1 MFSAGIKLLD
11 RSCFTVEYGQPEG
24 RVPYTL
30 GPRRERK
37 CEGGSCGFVGGTGKV
52 NMFVCVCVCVF

>member
-37 CEGGSCGFVGGTGKV
+37 YERGELWVCWGNREG
-52 NMFVCVCVCVF
+52 